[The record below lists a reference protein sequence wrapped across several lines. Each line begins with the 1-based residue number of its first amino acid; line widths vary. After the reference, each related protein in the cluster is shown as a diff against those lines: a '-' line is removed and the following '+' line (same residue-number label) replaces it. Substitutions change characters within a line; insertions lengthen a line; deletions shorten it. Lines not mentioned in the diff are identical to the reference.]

1 MEKEN
6 LTLYEF
12 EQLMKFQM
20 QQKNELN
27 FYSKAIAFIYNIQE
41 AEVDKL
47 KINDFKAKANEI
59 ATLINKKPKKN
70 APSEVVISGKKYK
83 VCKDINK
90 LTFGQ
95 YIDMQIVLDKI
106 KETGDNVSY
115 MHELVSCLLLDKN
128 GEYLADMDLA
138 KNMSYYEAYPIF
150 VFFSTYNDILPIILK
165 IYTRKMTRKLKK
177 QNKKLKKLVLK

>member
-12 EQLMKFQM
+12 EQLMKLQM
-20 QQKNELN
+20 QQKSELD
-27 FYSKAIAFIYNIQE
+27 FYSKAISFLYNIPN

-47 KINDFKAKANEI
+47 KINDFKSKANEI
-59 ATLINKKPKKN
+59 ANLINKKPKKS
-70 APSEVVISGKKYK
+70 APSEVVIDGEKYK
-83 VCKDINK
+83 VCKDISK

-106 KETGDNVSY
+106 KKSGDNISY

-150 VFFSTYNDILPIILK
+150 VFFSTFNDILPIILK
-165 IYTRKMTRKLKK
+165 IYTRKMTKKLKK
-177 QNKKLKKLVLK
+177 QNKKLKKYLLK

>member
-1 MEKEN
+1 MEKKD

-12 EQLMKFQM
+12 EQLMKLQM
-20 QQKNELN
+20 QQKSELD
-27 FYSKAIAFIYNIQE
+27 FYSKAISFLYNIPE
-41 AEVDKL
+41 ADVDKL

-59 ATLINKKPKKN
+59 ATLINKKPKKS
-70 APSEVVISGKKYK
+70 APSEVLINGEKYK
-83 VCKDINK
+83 VCKDVSK

-106 KETGDNVSY
+106 KESGDNVSY

-128 GEYLADMDLA
+128 GDYLANLELA
-138 KNMSYYEAYPIF
+138 KDLSYYEAYPIF

-165 IYTRKMTRKLKK
+165 IYTMKMTKKLKK
-177 QNKKLKKLVLK
+177 QNKKLKKYLLK

>member
-1 MEKEN
+1 MEKKD

-12 EQLMKFQM
+12 EQLMKLQM
-20 QQKNELN
+20 QQKNELD
-27 FYSKAIAFIYNIQE
+27 FYSKAIAFIYNMPE
-41 AEVDKL
+41 SEVDKL
-47 KINDFKAKANEI
+47 KINDFKSKANEI
-59 ATLINKKPKKN
+59 ANLINKKPKKS
-70 APSEVVISGKKYK
+70 APSEVVIDGEKYK
-83 VCKDINK
+83 VCKDISK

-106 KETGDNVSY
+106 KESGDNISY

-150 VFFSTYNDILPIILK
+150 VFFSTFNDILPIILK
-165 IYTRKMTRKLKK
+165 IYTRKMTMKLKK
-177 QNKKLKKLVLK
+177 QNKKLKKYLLK

>member
-1 MEKEN
+1 MEKQN
-6 LTLYEF
+6 LTLFEF
-12 EQLMKFQM
+12 EQLMKLQM
-20 QQKNELN
+20 QKKNELD
-27 FYSKAIAFIYNIQE
+27 FYSKAIAFIYNMPE
-41 AEVDKL
+41 SEVDKL

-59 ATLINKKPKKN
+59 ATLINKKPKKS
-70 APSEVVISGKKYK
+70 APSEVLINGEKYK
-83 VCKDINK
+83 VCKDVSK

-106 KETGDNVSY
+106 KESGDNISY

-128 GEYLADMDLA
+128 GEYLADLELA

-150 VFFSTYNDILPIILK
+150 VFFSTFNDILPIILK
-165 IYTRKMTRKLKK
+165 IYTRKMTMKLKK